1 MDSYLGELR
10 VHWRPLAAAVIG
22 LSTGLIM
29 VSYVIGIMG
38 QYLVDEFHWPK
49 EDMALVGVL
58 ALAAVLIIP
67 FTGRSADVFGV
78 RNTAMVGVIAA
89 PISFLMLS
97 RISTLT
103 EYAIMYAIQAGILAT
118 TTPPV
123 YNRVVVQYFKRS
135 RGLALGICAA
145 APAMA
150 IALGGPLLNNFVV
163 DHGWRAGYVAMA
175 VYTAIAGLTA
185 LVLLPP
191 EVRSTQSKAV
201 KQKRAKD
208 DYAMIFRSGTFWIIA
223 IGVLLCTLPNSVI
236 QSQLALIL
244 SENGASGKAASL
256 MISGY
261 ASGMI
266 AGRLLSGIA
275 LDRFPAK
282 YIATASIAMAGCG
295 LLILASGFDSRAAVF
310 AAVLI
315 SGLSF
320 GAESDVIAYII
331 VSNFGARI
339 YSTVHSIT
347 ATGTA
352 MASVIGAG
360 LLTVLLK
367 RTGVYAPFLGLTGAI
382 AIGAS
387 LLFLLVPRHPKV
399 IDSHEHAAPGAEQEP
414 TAQPAPATL

>member
-1 MDSYLGELR
+1 MDSYLGEVR
-10 VHWRPLAAAVIG
+10 VHWRALASAVIG
-22 LSTGLIM
+22 LSSGLIM
-29 VSYVIGIMG
+29 ISYVIGIMG
-38 QYLVDEFHWPK
+38 QYLVAEFHWPK

-58 ALAAVLIIP
+58 ALSAVFLIP
-67 FTGRSADVFGV
+67 FIGRSADVFGV
-78 RNTAMVGVIAA
+78 RNTAMIGVIAA

-123 YNRVVVQYFKRS
+123 YNRIVVQCFKRS
-135 RGLALGICAA
+135 TGLALGICAA
-145 APAMA
+145 CPALT
-150 IALGGPLLNNFVV
+150 IALGGPLLNNFVA

-175 VYTAIAGLTA
+175 IVTAIAGTTA
-185 LVLLPP
+185 LLLLPP
-191 EVRSTQSKAV
+191 ELRNTQTKKV
-201 KQKRAKD
+201 KQKRAKE
-208 DYAMIFRSGTFWIIA
+208 DYAMVFRSGTFWIIA
-223 IGVLLCTLPNSVI
+223 IGVLLCTLPNSI
-236 QSQLALIL
+236 MQSQLALIL
-244 SENGASGKAASL
+244 SENGASGKSASL
-256 MISGY
+256 MISAY

-266 AGRLLSGIA
+266 TGRLLSGIA

-282 YIATASIAMAGCG
+282 YIATMSIAMAGIG
-295 LLILASGFDSRAAVF
+295 LLTLASGFDSRPAVF

-352 MASVIGAG
+352 IASVIGAV
-360 LLTVLLK
+360 LLTILLK
-367 RTGVYAPFLGLTGAI
+367 KFGVYSPFLIVTGTI

-387 LLFLLVPRHPKV
+387 LLFLLLPRHPKV
-399 IDSHEHAAPGAEQEP
+399 IDDHVIEDRLTEES
-414 TAQPAPATL
+414 TA

>member
-1 MDSYLGELR
+1 MNSYLGEVR
-10 VHWRPLAAAVIG
+10 VHWRALASAVIG
-22 LSTGLIM
+22 LSSGLIM
-29 VSYVIGIMG
+29 ISYVIGIMG
-38 QYLVDEFHWPK
+38 QYLVAEFHWPK

-58 ALAAVLIIP
+58 ALSAVFLIP
-67 FTGRSADVFGV
+67 FIGRSADVFGV
-78 RNTAMVGVIAA
+78 RNTAMIGVIAA

-123 YNRVVVQYFKRS
+123 YNRIVVQCFKRS
-135 RGLALGICAA
+135 TGLALGVCAA
-145 APAMA
+145 CPALV
-150 IALGGPLLNNFVV
+150 IALGGPFLNNYVA

-175 VYTAIAGLTA
+175 IVTAIGGVTA
-185 LVLLPP
+185 LLLLPP
-191 EVRSTQSKAV
+191 ELRSFAPTKKA
-201 KQKRAKD
+201 KQKRAKE
-208 DYAMIFRSGTFWIIA
+208 DYALIFRSGTFWIIA
-223 IGVLLCTLPNSVI
+223 FGVLLCTLPNSI
-236 QSQLALIL
+236 MQSQLALIL
-244 SENGASGKAASL
+244 SENGASGKSASL
-256 MISGY
+256 MISAY

-266 AGRLLSGIA
+266 TGRLLSGIA

-282 YIATASIAMAGCG
+282 YIATASIAMAGIG
-295 LLILASGFDSRAAVF
+295 LLTLASGFDSRPAVF

-352 MASVIGAG
+352 IASVIGAV

-367 RTGVYAPFLGLTGAI
+367 KFGVYSPFLGVTGCI

-387 LLFLLVPRHPKV
+387 MLFLLLPRHPKV
-399 IDSHEHAAPGAEQEP
+399 IDEHVIDDRLAEEP
-414 TAQPAPATL
+414 PA